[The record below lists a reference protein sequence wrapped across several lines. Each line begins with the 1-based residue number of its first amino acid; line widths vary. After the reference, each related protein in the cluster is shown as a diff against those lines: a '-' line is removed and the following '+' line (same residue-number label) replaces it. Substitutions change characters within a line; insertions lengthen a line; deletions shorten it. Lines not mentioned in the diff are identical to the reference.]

1 MRSVCYVCAPLYE
14 GYSLRLALEK
24 KCELEGLRLEE
35 LKQFRPEFD
44 RDFFDSL
51 KLESVLASHNV
62 PGGTAP
68 GRVREALSAASHR
81 IAAISKPAGRN
92 SKKTSS

>member
-1 MRSVCYVCAPLYE
+1 LD
-14 GYSLRLALEK
+14 
-24 KCELEGLRLEE
+24 E

-68 GRVREALSAASHR
+68 ARVQEALTAARQNVADLSR
-81 IAAISKPAGRN
+81 PQT
-92 SKKTSS
+92 KTVSS